1 MSGENITSSLPKP
14 RNSPRERDRRS
25 LANSFE
31 LNSRPKPWSNAI
43 PSDSV
48 GAAFR
53 MSHKNNHKLRIGI
66 VGAGEIVRR
75 RHLPALLRHPDVEV
89 VAVCNSSY
97 ESADKFCRENAPQA
111 TPMQNW
117 AELLGMADLDVIWIG
132 TPPYMHSA
140 VTVSALEAGKHVFCQ
155 ARMAMDLTEAK
166 EMLTASRRYPELV
179 TMLCPPPH
187 GMRGDLLVQKLLAE
201 KILGR
206 LHYLRLQSLNSAFLD
221 PDAPAH
227 WRQRI
232 EMSGLNT
239 LTLGIY
245 AEVLQHWF
253 GDITGVFARGRILQP
268 MRQGYEV
275 IIPDWLSVLCT
286 FANGMEGTLEFSGVD
301 AHSPAD
307 RLEVY
312 GDLGTLTYD
321 FGADVVHA
329 SRIGDRALHVVE
341 LTPDLET
348 NWHVEDDFIA
358 AVKSRGRINPHP
370 DFEDGVR
377 YMRVVQAVA
386 DSRARNEWVADR
398 AGDVLDD
405 QRNSQS
411 LKRSPRVTRVREY
424 SLTTACREE

>member
-1 MSGENITSSLPKP
+1 MVKCNSLGFG
-14 RNSPRERDRRS
+14 RR
-25 LANSFE
+25 
-31 LNSRPKPWSNAI
+31 R
-43 PSDSV
+43 V
-48 GAAFR
+48 G

-117 AELLGMADLDVIWIG
+117 AELLGVADLDVIWIG

-155 ARMAMDLTEAK
+155 ARMALDLTEAK

-201 KILGR
+201 KILGHP
-206 LHYLRLQSLNSAFLD
+206 HYLRLQSLNSAFLD
-221 PDAPAH
+221 PDGPAH

-232 EMSGLNT
+232 EMSGLST

-268 MRQGYEV
+268 MRQGYGV
-275 IIPDWLSVLCT
+275 KILIGCRSFALCQRDGRNARLAASTRIPRRS
-286 FANGMEGTLEFSGVD
+286 
-301 AHSPAD
+301 
-307 RLEVY
+307 LEVY
-312 GDLGTLTYD
+312 GGPWDADLRLWCG
-321 FGADVVHA
+321 GVHA
-329 SRIGDRALHVVE
+329 SGSVIVRVAE

-348 NWHVEDDFIA
+348 NWQVEDDFIA
-358 AVKSRGRINPHP
+358 AVKSR
-370 DFEDGVR
+370 DGSIPS
-377 YMRVVQAVA
+377 
-386 DSRARNEWVADR
+386 D
-398 AGDVLDD
+398 
-405 QRNSQS
+405 
-411 LKRSPRVTRVREY
+411 
-424 SLTTACREE
+424 